1 MPWTAG
7 CISRFCEDS
16 LAKPH
21 VKRYPLSWA
30 VDLQTDGSS
39 VSRGVAGC
47 DWPVASRPARRRH
60 GRLARALGSLTS
72 VDQTSK
78 EKNHGIEERSADSLG
93 YFARTKER
101 RARLAACG
109 GLFPLDEIQLSA
121 ARVARAWF
129 SWFRCKGSLRG

>member
-1 MPWTAG
+1 MDRGLYFQILRGLFSKTA
-7 CISRFCEDS
+7 C
-16 LAKPH
+16 KT
-21 VKRYPLSWA
+21 LSSILGRRSSNGR
-30 VDLQTDGSS
+30 LQR
-39 VSRGVAGC
+39 VQGVAGC